1 MPASDRD
8 HHRRSRRQPDGVV
21 WRDRRI
27 VLAILALL
35 IPERRRRHPGAR
47 RSGVTRG
54 KGLVVLLGQKKAGAI
69 AVHNL
74 SGRRR
79 MIARRRLGPD
89 MESVALYWAIKPH
102 T

>member
-1 MPASDRD
+1 MIP
-8 HHRRSRRQPDGVV
+8 
-21 WRDRRI
+21 
-27 VLAILALL
+27 ILTQHDAMLQRNLL
-35 IPERRRRHPGAR
+35 YT
-47 RSGVTRG
+47 GVTRG

-102 T
+102 TGTLANLLRSGSTAIAPPTFSK